1 MRGKRRPPF
10 PSNKVRNNGSLRHSP
25 STAATLDDI
34 TTGIKD
40 KMTRNPESQVCLME
54 RFGPLA
60 RRGASEG
67 EGGKE
72 WGRLECGGDRERK
85 RRKEGEV
92 ESRNVRI
99 ASVSSFSFVKTPIL
113 MCNLEL

>member
-1 MRGKRRPPF
+1 MRVKRRPPF

-60 RRGASEG
+60 RRGASKG
-67 EGGKE
+67 RGAKE
-72 WGRLECGGDRERK
+72 WGKRGVGERK
-85 RRKEGEV
+85 RRKEGEA
-92 ESRNVRI
+92 ESRNVGI
-99 ASVSSFSFVKTPIL
+99 ASVSKFQFCEDAGIVI
-113 MCNLEL
+113 